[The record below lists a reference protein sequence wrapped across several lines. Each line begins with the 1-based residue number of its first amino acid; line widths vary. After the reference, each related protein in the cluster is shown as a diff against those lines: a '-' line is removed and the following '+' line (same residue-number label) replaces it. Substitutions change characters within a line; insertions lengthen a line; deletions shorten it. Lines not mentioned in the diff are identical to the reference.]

1 MDASDPFSR
10 ALSAPSALP
19 SELAGLDA
27 DPLWAALLTS
37 VQNVVLGEIRR
48 GRHPELADETQRS
61 AWPALL
67 DRLGHDARV
76 RIGREIVDELTVGTV
91 DELWTSAMRVTGQG
105 GAGWPG
111 VGGAAG
117 VDPDAMGRQ
126 AVTSADPVV
135 QERIV
140 DLLELLGEVVDAQLS
155 DRFGA
160 VADESRAGAVEFSLS
175 DAGPAPAPVP
185 EPVSNR
191 PAPPEQPPQA
201 PGFVAP
207 VPVAPADAGLVVALP
222 PALAQP
228 PARPATLPVFDWEPD
243 PGHPVAARP
252 GGAAAHNAAAPQPA
266 APQPAAPQPVAP
278 RTPPEHTVA
287 RHPEMPPGDPG
298 WRPLPTVPATRTP
311 APFGKRA
318 AAYLIDRAITTLI
331 VTAAALIFVWP
342 AAAYAS
348 STPRPDAGTLV
359 IALALVGVVVV
370 SLGWFLV
377 VAWLV
382 GGRGASPGKRIMRI
396 EVVGFSSPGTI
407 GFGRA
412 LLRGLILAAFAIGS
426 VLTAWLPYASVFWDS
441 SKQLRGWHDK
451 AVDDIV
457 VELESL

>member
-1 MDASDPFSR
+1 MDASDPFAR
-10 ALSAPSALP
+10 ALSAPSTLP

-48 GRHPELADETQRS
+48 GRHPELADQTQRS

-91 DELWTSAMRVTGQG
+91 DELWASAMRATGQG
-105 GAGWPG
+105 GAGSPG
-111 VGGAAG
+111 AGGAAG

-126 AVTSADPVV
+126 AVTSADPGV

-155 DRFGA
+155 DRFG
-160 VADESRAGAVEFSLS
+160 VLTDESRAGAVEFSLS
-175 DAGPAPAPVP
+175 DAGPAPAPVAQ
-185 EPVSNR
+185 PVSNP

-201 PGFVAP
+201 SGFVAP

-228 PARPATLPVFDWEPD
+228 PARPASLPVFDWEPD
-243 PGHPVAARP
+243 PGHPVAAP
-252 GGAAAHNAAAPQPA
+252 GVVEQTPA
-266 APQPAAPQPVAP
+266 
-278 RTPPEHTVA
+278 EHTVA
-287 RHPEMPPGDPG
+287 RHPETPPGAPG
-298 WRPLPTVPATRTP
+298 WRPLLTTPSTRTP
-311 APFGKRA
+311 ASFGKRA

-331 VTAAALIFVWP
+331 VTAAALLFVWP

-348 STPRPDAGTLV
+348 STPRPEAGTLV
-359 IALALVGVVVV
+359 VALALVGVVAV

-396 EVVGFSSPGTI
+396 EVVGFSSPGPI

-426 VLTAWLPYASVFWDS
+426 LFTAWLPYASVFWDS
-441 SKQLRGWHDK
+441 SKQLRGWHDR

-457 VELESL
+457 VELATL

>member
-1 MDASDPFSR
+1 MDASDPFAR
-10 ALSAPSALP
+10 ALSASSALP
-19 SELAGLDA
+19 SELAGLDG

-48 GRHPELADETQRS
+48 GRNPELADESQRS
-61 AWPALL
+61 AWPAVL

-91 DELWTSAMRVTGQG
+91 DELWMSAMRVTGQG
-105 GAGWPG
+105 GA
-111 VGGAAG
+111 VGHLDGAGSQGAAG
-117 VDPDAMGRQ
+117 AGDADPDAMGRQ
-126 AVTSADPVV
+126 AVTSADPGV

-155 DRFGA
+155 DRFGV

-175 DAGPAPAPVP
+175 DAGPAPAPMA
-185 EPVSNR
+185 EPAPNDQ
-191 PAPPEQPPQA
+191 PAPPSPLPQA
-201 PGFVAP
+201 SGFVAP
-207 VPVAPADAGLVVALP
+207 VPVAPADAGLVVSLP

-228 PARPATLPVFDWEPD
+228 PARPAALPVFDWEPG

-252 GGAAAHNAAAPQPA
+252 VGAAAPQPA
-266 APQPAAPQPVAP
+266 APQ
-278 RTPPEHTVA
+278 TPPEQTVS
-287 RHPEMPPGDPG
+287 RPPEAPPGAPG
-298 WRPLPTVPATRTP
+298 WRPLPTMPATRAP
-311 APFGKRA
+311 ASFGKRA
-318 AAYLIDRAITTLI
+318 AAYLIDRAISILI
-331 VTAAALIFVWP
+331 VTAAALLFVWP

-348 STPRPDAGTLV
+348 LTPRPEGGTLV
-359 IALALVGVVVV
+359 VALALAGVVAV

-382 GGRGASPGKRIMRI
+382 GTRGASPGKRIMRI
-396 EVVGFSSPGTI
+396 EVVGFSSPGPI

-412 LLRGLILAAFAIGS
+412 LLRGLILAAFTIGS

-441 SKQLRGWHDK
+441 SKQLRGWHDR

-457 VELESL
+457 VELASL

>member
-1 MDASDPFSR
+1 MDASDPFAR
-10 ALSAPSALP
+10 ALSAPSTLP

-91 DELWTSAMRVTGQG
+91 DELWVTAMRVTGQG
-105 GAGWPG
+105 GGAAG
-111 VGGAAG
+111 VGGVAG

-126 AVTSADPVV
+126 AVTSADPGV
-135 QERIV
+135 QERVV
-140 DLLELLGEVVDAQLS
+140 DLLELLGEVVDAQLA
-155 DRFGA
+155 DRFG
-160 VADESRAGAVEFSLS
+160 VLADESRAGAVEFSLS
-175 DAGPAPAPVP
+175 DAGPAPAPVS
-185 EPVSNR
+185 EPSRPTRSEQR
-191 PAPPEQPPQA
+191 PAAPQA
-201 PGFVAP
+201 SPFVAP
-207 VPVAPADAGLVVALP
+207 VPVAPADAGLVAALP

-228 PARPATLPVFDWEPD
+228 PARPAALPVFDWEPG

-252 GGAAAHNAAAPQPA
+252 ASAAAAQPA
-266 APQPAAPQPVAP
+266 APQIAAPQA
-278 RTPPEHTVA
+278 PPEHTVA
-287 RHPEMPPGDPG
+287 RQPEMPPGDPG
-298 WRPLPTVPATRTP
+298 WRPLPTTPATRTP
-311 APFGKRA
+311 ASFGKRA
-318 AAYLIDRAITTLI
+318 AAFLIDRAITTLI
-331 VTAAALIFVWP
+331 VTATALLFVWP

-348 STPRPDAGTLV
+348 STPRPEAGTLV
-359 IALALVGVVVV
+359 VALALVGVAAV

-382 GGRGASPGKRIMRI
+382 GTRGASPGKRIMRI
-396 EVVGFSSPGTI
+396 EVVGFSSPGPI

-426 VLTAWLPYASVFWDS
+426 IVTAWLPYASVFWDS

-457 VELESL
+457 VELASL